1 MAIGP
6 KTSLEGCESF
16 GRRSTLK
23 SAGLAIAVLTIPLT
37 RRALAQEPQS
47 RRDTL
52 REAGRL
58 LRQQYVSADG
68 GAALD
73 EALRRREAEFLAAVD
88 DRSFA
93 EIVTVGMRNIVH
105 DAHLRLIAPGGRPPM
120 IVLRPRAGPPDAA
133 PRPSGHA
140 VDPSLPTPRP
150 SGTGSGP
157 HFPVPVVDI
166 RLLNQNIGYVHV
178 SPLVSTDQMVAAVAG
193 SINQLRRAKAVIF
206 DVRDVP
212 GGDPGMVT
220 RLCGYVV
227 SEPKLLLI
235 NQVRGGN
242 QQPRWT
248 VSDPAGPRLG
258 DVPVAVVMNG
268 RTASAGEALAFGLR
282 GIGRATLIGE
292 RTRGAGNSGS
302 IVPLPAGF
310 SLWLPTGRSFDPRTG
325 QGWEGTGVLPDIV
338 VSGDAALSEAIKFL
352 SSSRPRA

>member
-1 MAIGP
+1 M
-6 KTSLEGCESF
+6 
-16 GRRSTLK
+16 
-23 SAGLAIAVLTIPLT
+23 
-37 RRALAQEPQS
+37 
-47 RRDTL
+47 
-52 REAGRL
+52 
-58 LRQQYVSADG
+58 
-68 GAALD
+68 
-73 EALRRREAEFLAAVD
+73 
-88 DRSFA
+88 
-93 EIVTVGMRNIVH
+93 
-105 DAHLRLIAPGGRPPM
+105 
-120 IVLRPRAGPPDAA
+120 
-133 PRPSGHA
+133 
-140 VDPSLPTPRP
+140 
-150 SGTGSGP
+150 
-157 HFPVPVVDI
+157 PVVDI